1 MKSPKTGRRERARS
15 DVRGR
20 TARGEIMLE
29 QRTRGEPLRE
39 CELDGGG
46 DPLRKSGNR
55 RCRPD
60 IGAASGGAS
69 QNAAKAV
76 MLDRMSTRSSRTG
89 SIQGTSNAANFAWKS
104 ECWGWRGSGEE
115 GLQQK
120 RVERKSAQRSAPCN
134 RTLAE
139 TPHPQSPQPV
149 PLSRSH
155 LSKHRNKMVGVR
167 GFEPP
172 APSSRTIIASL
183 SGAKNQTKSAI
194 LISFG
199 ADQSRFVP
207 LFLSVPVG

>member
-1 MKSPKTGRRERARS
+1 MSGGRAEIAPSGDARIAMKSPKTWRRERARS

-29 QRTRGEPLRE
+29 QRTRREPLRE

-46 DPLRKSGNR
+46 DPLRKTGNR

-60 IGAASGGAS
+60 IGATSGGAS

-76 MLDRMSTRSSRTG
+76 MLDRISTRSSRTG
-89 SIQGTSNAANFAWKS
+89 SVQDTSNAANFARKS
-104 ECWGWRGSGEE
+104 QCWGWRGSGEE

-120 RVERKSAQRSAPCN
+120 RVKRKSAKRSAPCN
-134 RTLAE
+134 RTLAK

-155 LSKHRNKMVGVR
+155 LSKRRNKMVGVR
-167 GFEPP
+167 GDKE
-172 APSSRTIIASL
+172 ASR
-183 SGAKNQTKSAI
+183 N
-194 LISFG
+194 
-199 ADQSRFVP
+199 
-207 LFLSVPVG
+207 

>member
-1 MKSPKTGRRERARS
+1 
-15 DVRGR
+15 
-20 TARGEIMLE
+20 
-29 QRTRGEPLRE
+29 
-39 CELDGGG
+39 
-46 DPLRKSGNR
+46 
-55 RCRPD
+55 
-60 IGAASGGAS
+60 
-69 QNAAKAV
+69 
-76 MLDRMSTRSSRTG
+76 MLDRISSRSSRTG
-89 SIQGTSNAANFAWKS
+89 SVQGTSNAANFARKS

-120 RVERKSAQRSAPCN
+120 RVKRKSAKRSAPCN

-155 LSKHRNKMVGVR
+155 LSEHRNKMVGVR

-172 APSSRTIIASL
+172 APSSRTIVASL

-194 LISFG
+194 LISFAFG

>member
-1 MKSPKTGRRERARS
+1 MKSPKTGRRERGRS

-29 QRTRGEPLRE
+29 QRTRREPLRE

-46 DPLRKSGNR
+46 DPLRKTGNR

-60 IGAASGGAS
+60 IGATSGGAS

-76 MLDRMSTRSSRTG
+76 MLDRISTRSSRTG
-89 SIQGTSNAANFAWKS
+89 SVQGTSNAANFARKS
-104 ECWGWRGSGEE
+104 ECWGCWRESGEE

-120 RVERKSAQRSAPCN
+120 RVKRKSAKRSAPCN

-155 LSKHRNKMVGVR
+155 LSKHRNKMVGMRADATVNKPSALVCPDR
-167 GFEPP
+167 ASGGIEPQGVFP
-172 APSSRTIIASL
+172 FCPKRRFTPSLR
-183 SGAKNQTKSAI
+183 K
-194 LISFG
+194 
-199 ADQSRFVP
+199 V
-207 LFLSVPVG
+207 

>member
-1 MKSPKTGRRERARS
+1 MKSPKTGRCERARS

-29 QRTRGEPLRE
+29 QRTRREPLRE

-46 DPLRKSGNR
+46 DPLWVLKTGNR
-55 RCRPD
+55 RRRPD

-76 MLDRMSTRSSRTG
+76 MLDGISTRSSRTG
-89 SIQGTSNAANFAWKS
+89 SVQGTSNAVNFARKS
-104 ECWGWRGSGEE
+104 ECRGWRGSGEE

-120 RVERKSAQRSAPCN
+120 RVKRKSAKRSAPYN

-139 TPHPQSPQPV
+139 TPHPQSPQPM

-155 LSKHRNKMVGVR
+155 LSKHRNKWS
-167 GFEPP
+167 E
-172 APSSRTIIASL
+172 
-183 SGAKNQTKSAI
+183 
-194 LISFG
+194 
-199 ADQSRFVP
+199 
-207 LFLSVPVG
+207 